1 MAVNIDIS
9 ENDKLVALFKIYTNG
24 EWNNKQSQY
33 TIRLVL
39 LLCDYVRRKVCL
51 ILIRDT
57 FNCSGE

>member
-57 FNCSGE
+57 FNFSGE